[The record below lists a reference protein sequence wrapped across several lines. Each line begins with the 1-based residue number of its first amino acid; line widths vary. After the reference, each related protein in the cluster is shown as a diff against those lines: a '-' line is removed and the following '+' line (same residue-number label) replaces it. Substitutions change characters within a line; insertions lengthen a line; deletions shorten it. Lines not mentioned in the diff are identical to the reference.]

1 MNRWTQGSRRAQGW
15 KKVENKNGT
24 EFIGITNMTFGVYRG
39 QELVTTFR
47 LTTKQP
53 RTSDEYGISITEL
66 LRMNGVSKEDL
77 EGTVIASVVPN
88 VMHALTGAVTRYLDT
103 PPVIVGPG
111 VKTGLKITTENPRQI
126 GSDRIV
132 DAVAAYKLYGGP
144 VLVIDFGTA
153 TTYDLVTEDG
163 CFAAGITAP
172 GIRISAKAL
181 WGETARLPEVEIKK
195 PKSILAQ
202 ETVSSM
208 QAGLVYGQIGQTEYI
223 VSQVKKESGYQNLKV
238 VATGGLGRLISEEA
252 ESIQKYNSTLT
263 LEGLRIIYGKNRK

>member
-1 MNRWTQGSRRAQGW
+1 MILVIDVGN
-15 KKVENKNGT
+15 
-24 EFIGITNMTFGVYRG
+24 TNMTFGVYRER
-39 QELVTTFR
+39 ELVTTFR

-53 RTSDEYGISITEL
+53 RTSDEYGISIMEL
-66 LRMNGVSKEDL
+66 LGINGVAKNEL
-77 EGTVIASVVPN
+77 EGSIIASVVPN
-88 VMHALTGAVTRYLDT
+88 VMHSLTGALTRYLGT

-111 VKTGLKITTENPRQI
+111 VKTGLKKTTENPRQI
-126 GSDRIV
+126 GSDRVV
-132 DAVAAYKLYGGP
+132 DAVAAYELYGGP
-144 VLVIDFGTA
+144 VLVLDFGTA

-172 GIRISAKAL
+172 GIRISAKAM

-223 VSQVKKESGYQNLKV
+223 VSQVKKESGYEDLKV

-252 ESIQKYNSTLT
+252 ESIQIYNSTLT
-263 LEGLRIIYGKNRK
+263 LDGLRIIYEKNRK